1 MGVAISTSINPTFY
15 PPVVSM
21 LANVFTGMASA
32 HSEAAS
38 RLVLRTGIEASST
51 FIDSDPRLLASTLA
65 GIALFAGQGR
75 PGYGK
80 VAEAFN
86 LLGDQELRAAA
97 RCKNEGERYQ
107 READACALYNF
118 AAMSLPVRP
127 PFRTVELV
135 PAYRLQ
141 RSLED
146 FEAQTTSAPL
156 LQIAQVSLAN
166 LQLRLDNAG
175 NARIGIAT
183 PTGRAPG
190 LYQGAD
196 IFAAIEEPATRL
208 VRELRAALAPQPD

>member
-1 MGVAISTSINPTFY
+1 MGVLEKTVIDPVCY

-21 LANVFTGMASA
+21 LANVFTGLAEVRSDEA
-32 HSEAAS
+32 H
-38 RLVLRTGIEASST
+38 RIILRTGIEAC
-51 FIDSDPRLLASTLA
+51 RLFVDVQPQLVASTLA
-65 GIALFAGQGR
+65 GIARFAGEGR

-97 RCKNEGERYQ
+97 RCKNEDERYQ
-107 READACALYNF
+107 READACAMYNF

-141 RSLED
+141 KSLED

-156 LQIAQVSLAN
+156 LQIAQVNLAN

-175 NARIGIAT
+175 NARTGIAT
-183 PTGRAPG
+183 PSGRPRG
-190 LYQGAD
+190 LYQGED
-196 IFAAIEEPATRL
+196 IFAVLEEPATRL